1 MSSRKRI
8 AVVGSGIAG
17 LAAAHRVVELGDG
30 KREGGKREVG
40 GVDVVLF
47 ERNAK
52 PGGVLE
58 TVHEN
63 GFQIE
68 QSVDNFITT
77 LPWGLSL
84 CDRLGLSDRLV
95 QTDERYRQTY
105 VVAKGRLCKLPDGFM
120 MMAPTR
126 VWPLAITPILSPWGK
141 LRAGMEIFI
150 PPKKD
155 EADESMATFV
165 RRRLGR
171 EAFERLVEPLVSAV
185 YAADMETLSVNATL
199 SRFREMEREYGSLVR
214 AMRKQGAQ
222 RRRQAKKQAASAQSG
237 ARHGLFVTIRTGI
250 RTLVDEITRRLPEGA
265 VRTNSP
271 VESVRREAD
280 GRWRVGVGEQSELF
294 DGVVLATPSYVT
306 AELVK
311 ELDAGLS
318 ERLGRISHSGTAIV
332 SMAFKESQ
340 VRHPLD
346 GAGCVV
352 PGVEKSPILAIS
364 FSNRKYPYRA
374 PEGTVLLRTFVGGH
388 RAPEMAEMDDDKLT
402 DIVSKELD
410 RLLGAEGKPIYTSV
424 AHWPR
429 TMPQYHVG
437 HLELVA
443 EIDEHVAKLPG
454 LELAGNAY
462 RGVGLPDCIH
472 GGETAVERILETL
485 DGTTNEGE

>member
-1 MSSRKRI
+1 MNERRRI

-17 LAAAHRVVELGDG
+17 LAAAHRVVE
-30 KREGGKREVG
+30 KASG

-47 ERNAK
+47 ERNEK

-84 CDRLGLSDRLV
+84 CERLGLSDRLV
-95 QTDERYRQTY
+95 QTDPRYRRTY
-105 VVAKGRLCKLPDGFM
+105 VVARGRLCRLPDGFM
-120 MMAPTR
+120 MMAPTQM
-126 VWPLAITPILSPWGK
+126 WPLAVTPILSPMGK
-141 LRAGMEIFI
+141 LRAAMEYFI
-150 PPKKD
+150 PARK
-155 EADESMATFV
+155 ETADESMASFV

-171 EAFERLVEPLVSAV
+171 EAFDRLVEPLVSAV

-199 SRFREMEREYGSLVR
+199 SRFREMEREHGSLIR
-214 AMRKQGAQ
+214 AMRRQGVQ
-222 RRRQAKKQAASAQSG
+222 RRREARQPSGGGQSG
-237 ARHGLFVTIRTGI
+237 ARHSLFVTIRTGI
-250 RTLVDEITRRLPEGA
+250 RTLVDEIVRRLPEGS
-265 VRTNSP
+265 VRTGAAVDSLC
-271 VESVRREAD
+271 REPD
-280 GRWRVGVGEQSELF
+280 GRWRLGIGETSETF
-294 DGVVLATPSYVT
+294 DAVVLATPSYET
-306 AELVK
+306 ARLVAAV
-311 ELDAGLS
+311 DPVLS
-318 ERLGRISHSGTAIV
+318 ERLRLIEHSGTAIV
-332 SMAFKESQ
+332 STAFRESQ

-346 GAGCVV
+346 GAGAVV
-352 PGVEKSPILAIS
+352 PGVEKSPLLAIS

-388 RAPEMAEMDDDKLT
+388 RAPEMAEMEDDRLEQ
-402 DIVSKELD
+402 IVLAELD
-410 RLLGAEGKPIYTSV
+410 RLIGIEGKPIYTSI

-429 TMPQYHVG
+429 TMPQYRVG

-443 EIDEHVAKLPG
+443 EIDRRVAQLPG

-472 GGETAVERILETL
+472 GGEAAVERILEGL
-485 DGTTNEGE
+485 GERFVREESRE